1 MLLATLA
8 DKVKTDVSELILA
21 LGTSPAYDRLN
32 LQLSPAQW
40 DVLAGYLLPMQ
51 LEPGRTLMAQGEAD
65 RTIYLVEAGSLSVHY
80 EDSKGRVRLAMVGP
94 GSVVGEGA
102 FFSQLQR
109 TATVQAGVRN
119 LAISEAASPA
129 KLWALTALRHTELAK
144 REPVIALELCH
155 NLAAVLARRLVNRPK
170 RVAIT

>member
-109 TATVQAGVRN
+109 TATVQA
-119 LAISEAASPA
+119 ASPA